1 MTRRI
6 EKFAFYPPGPYTL
19 LMLKRLFF
27 LSIILALASAPAL
40 GGITPEE
47 TPRLGVWITVFSPEK
62 VLSSR
67 ENADRLIAVCE
78 RSGINDI
85 YLQVYRA
92 DRAHYDSS
100 LTDRTP
106 FEQLKTEAAEDII
119 PYLLERASSSGIRVH
134 AWLNLLSLAH
144 NKDANILKKHGN
156 DVLTFDQHGRPSM
169 ALEGK
174 DTLDKYYIR
183 ENQLFLEP
191 GDWRVREYLGDI
203 AEEVTR
209 KYPDLY
215 GLHLDYI
222 RYPSVVPFIPGG
234 RFTSHG
240 ISYGYNRMNLL
251 NFTKATG
258 LDAAVMNMNRD
269 NAAKWDAW
277 RRAQVTRLLSYIS
290 ERVRKTAPSVEIS
303 VTVVP
308 SFDKTHLVTFQD
320 WTGWLDSGLADSVI
334 LMNYTVDTPLMKLHS
349 VSCLA
354 AGDRKKTQIGI
365 GSYLLKDDPVTLRQQ
380 IESAKLLSPQGV
392 VLFSYDEV
400 ASDTD
405 LQEFLLSAFGE
416 K

>member
-1 MTRRI
+1 
-6 EKFAFYPPGPYTL
+6 
-19 LMLKRLFF
+19 MLRRLFF
-27 LSIILALASAPAL
+27 LTIILAMASASAL
-40 GGITPEE
+40 AGVNAEE

-62 VLSSR
+62 VLASR
-67 ENADRLIAVCE
+67 ENADRMIDICE

-100 LTDRTP
+100 LTDTTP
-106 FEQLKTEAAEDII
+106 FQQMKTEAGEDII

-134 AWLNLLSLAH
+134 AWLNLMSLAH
-144 NKDANILKKHGN
+144 NKDANILKKYGN
-156 DVLTFDQHGRPSM
+156 DVLTYDQHGRPSV

-174 DTLDKYYIR
+174 DALDKYYIR

-203 AEEVTR
+203 SEEVTR
-209 KYPDLY
+209 KYPGFH

-258 LDAAVMNMNRD
+258 LDASSMNMNRD
-269 NAAKWDAW
+269 NAAEWDWW
-277 RRAQVTRLLSYIS
+277 RREQVTRLLSYIS
-290 ERVRKTAPSVEIS
+290 ERIRKTAPDVEIS

-308 SFDKTHLVTFQD
+308 SLDKTHLVTFQD

-334 LMNYTVDTPLMKLHS
+334 LMNYTVDTHLMELQS
-349 VSCLA
+349 ISCLA
-354 AGDRKKTQIGI
+354 VGDREKTQIGI
-365 GSYLLKDDPVTLRQQ
+365 GSYLVKNDPGTLKKQ
-380 IESAKLLSPQGV
+380 IEIAKLLSPQGV

-400 ASDTD
+400 ASDTG
-405 LQEFLLSAFGE
+405 LQQFLLNTFG
-416 K
+416 KK